1 MAKKKQSNR
10 NNVNWSNPKVQA
22 IINFMQLGENRITKS
37 EIMNLGNKDIMYQLK
52 NSGFIKETEKGQFVG
67 TKKLHSHVCK
77 MDNSHFSSSGSREH
91 SQKVRDSLSLLPK
104 SVLERRAFK
113 SSYDIEK
120 RFDHTVLKSQ
130 AYKET
135 LHAMR
140 QNTKDCIARLQC
152 SYESA
157 LQRCT
162 SDFEKF
168 NLRLSY
174 IKEMEHYESQLS
186 YLSEKPYLIPDYE
199 VTLNENERAEYLD
212 KLQSYR
218 DTLTEN
224 TRAHDFCTESI
235 DKIKSLPEGAITL
248 SIEIATSTYEKKHIF
263 LHEQYE
269 VFSNT
274 PQIILM

>member
-22 IINFMQLGENRITKS
+22 VISYIQLGENRITKA
-37 EIMNLGNKDIMYQLK
+37 EIMSLANKDIYYQLR
-52 NSGFIKETEKGQFVG
+52 NSGYIRESESGHYTG
-67 TKKLHSHVCK
+67 TKKLHSHISK
-77 MDNSHFSSSGSREH
+77 LDNSHFASSGSREH
-91 SQKVRDSLSLLPK
+91 AQKVRDSLSLLPK

-120 RFDHTVLKSQ
+120 RFNHTVLKSQ

-140 QNTKDCIARLQC
+140 QNTKDCLARLQC

-157 LQRCT
+157 LQRCN

-174 IKEMEHYESQLS
+174 IKEMEHYESQIS

-199 VTLNENERAEYLD
+199 VTLNEKERAEYLEN
-212 KLQSYR
+212 LQSYR

-224 TRAHDFCTESI
+224 TRAYDFCTEGI
-235 DKIKSLPEGAITL
+235 DRIRNLPEGAITL
-248 SIEIATSTYEKKHIF
+248 SIELATSTYGAKEIF

>member
-10 NNVNWSNPKVQA
+10 NNVNWSNPKIQK
-22 IINFMQLGENRITKS
+22 IISYMQLGENRCTKA
-37 EIMNLGNKDIMYQLK
+37 EIMSLANKDIMYQLK
-52 NSGFIKETEKGQFVG
+52 KSGFIKETEKGQFVG
-67 TKKLHSHVCK
+67 TKKLHSHIFQL
-77 MDNSHFSSSGSREH
+77 DNSHFASSGSREH
-91 SQKVRDSLSLLPK
+91 SQKLRDSLSLLPS
-104 SVLERRAFK
+104 SVLEKRAFK
-113 SSYDIEK
+113 TSYDIEK
-120 RFDHTVLKSQ
+120 RFNHTVLKSQ
-130 AYKET
+130 AYKESV
-135 LHAMR
+135 HSMR
-140 QNTKDCIARLQC
+140 QNVKDCITRLQY

-157 LQRCT
+157 LQRCN

-199 VTLNENERAEYLD
+199 VTLNENERAEYLEN
-212 KLQSYR
+212 LQAYR

-235 DKIKSLPEGAITL
+235 DKIRNLPDGAITL
-248 SIEIATSTYEKKHIF
+248 SIEIATSTYGSKEIF